1 VAAHSEDPVGA
12 ELEAL
17 LEQPEIRQRL
27 DESKR
32 RFEAGETR
40 PTPHKDVRRRLGL
53 SEVPSEEPSSVGGA
67 LLAGTTPG
75 NLLSPWQG

>member
-27 DESKR
+27 DESNAASKLAR
-32 RFEAGETR
+32 RDRLLTR
-40 PTPHKDVRRRLGL
+40 TSAAVWG
-53 SEVPSEEPSSVGGA
+53 
-67 LLAGTTPG
+67 
-75 NLLSPWQG
+75 